1 MTDQPEM
8 IERVARAIYAVYDPG
23 NTDPWDVAVERE
35 ARYGVA
41 MNANRALALKAALA
55 ALGAFDPLMYGT
67 FLAAGHVKLPESRQE
82 ADAMI
87 LVAKAWIKEQENPE
101 IDAAMEGK

>member
-1 MTDQPEM
+1 
-8 IERVARAIYAVYDPG
+8 
-23 NTDPWDVAVERE
+23 
-35 ARYGVA
+35 
-41 MNANRALALKAALA
+41 
-55 ALGAFDPLMYGT
+55 
-67 FLAAGHVKLPESRQE
+67 VKLPESRQE